1 MMRQPIYILLVL
13 LLVVA
18 CKEKSS
24 NNADNKKPDIASSA
38 IPLNKTNSDV
48 VENAT
53 KRVSFNDISEII
65 AESSLSIWVEKQ
77 DSIFSLALHFQYKDT
92 LAVSYSPECWLM
104 FPYKLDG
111 EKIIVYWDD
120 NVDTKYDF
128 DIVKA
133 MKKVDKKYLGKAF
146 MTLELENDTT
156 LRSTYLLKDL
166 VRKINAPSKERTF
179 FPAKFNL
186 VQDGEWQL

>member
-1 MMRQPIYILLVL
+1 MRQPIYILLVL

-24 NNADNKKPDIASSA
+24 TNADNNKPDIASSTM
-38 IPLNKTNSDV
+38 PLNKTNSDV
-48 VENAT
+48 VENVT
-53 KRVSFNDISEII
+53 KSVSFNDISEII
-65 AESSLSIWVEKQ
+65 AESSSSIWVEKQ

-111 EKIIVYWDD
+111 KKIIVYWDE

-133 MKKVDKKYLGKAF
+133 MKKVDKKHLGKAF
-146 MTLELENDTT
+146 MTLELVNDTT
-156 LRSTYLLKDL
+156 LRSTYLLEDL
-166 VRKINAPSKERTF
+166 VRKINASSKERTF